1 MTKTLGILGYPITH
15 TLSPIM
21 HNAAFCELGID
32 AQYVPF
38 EVRPENIESALAGL
52 IALGVSGVNVTIPHK
67 ESVLPFLDEI
77 DIDARRI
84 GAVNT
89 ILLKDGQLVG
99 YNTDAQG
106 FGNAFAQEIA
116 RPLAGQQV
124 MLCGAGGAARAVF
137 IQLLKENVKDI
148 IILSRTLA
156 RAAKMLDDLLV
167 EHRDVKTT
175 LCSFKDFSE
184 NNFSPDV
191 LINAT
196 SVGLQSNDPHLVPVD
211 FFSSNMIVCDLIYNP
226 PRTPLLRMAEEAGSL
241 VMNGLGMLAH
251 QGALAFN
258 LWTGVQAPI
267 DVMQRALLNAFES
280 TRP

>member
-137 IQLLKENVKDI
+137 IQLLKVVPNY
-148 IILSRTLA
+148 RT
-156 RAAKMLDDLLV
+156 R
-167 EHRDVKTT
+167 
-175 LCSFKDFSE
+175 
-184 NNFSPDV
+184 
-191 LINAT
+191 
-196 SVGLQSNDPHLVPVD
+196 
-211 FFSSNMIVCDLIYNP
+211 
-226 PRTPLLRMAEEAGSL
+226 
-241 VMNGLGMLAH
+241 
-251 QGALAFN
+251 
-258 LWTGVQAPI
+258 
-267 DVMQRALLNAFES
+267 LNI
-280 TRP
+280 